1 MDTIEQKEKD
11 TIELG
16 KLTRFQKKQVLSL
29 VDRFLEEHEE
39 SEKESFPACLKCEME
54 HRRCGEDTAER
65 EVLRKRHTPEDLQEG
80 SPFKE
85 GRQQRGGEEIPG
97 GERP

>member
-29 VDRFLEEHEE
+29 VDRFLEENEE

-54 HRRCGEDTAER
+54 HRRCGEDSAER
-65 EVLRKRHTPEDLQEG
+65 EVLRKRHTPED
-80 SPFKE
+80 
-85 GRQQRGGEEIPG
+85 I
-97 GERP
+97 

>member
-1 MDTIEQKEKD
+1 
-11 TIELG
+11 
-16 KLTRFQKKQVLSL
+16 
-29 VDRFLEEHEE
+29 
-39 SEKESFPACLKCEME
+39 ME
-54 HRRCGEDTAER
+54 HRRCGEDTSER
-65 EVLRKRHTPEDLQEG
+65 EVMRKRHTPEDIQEG

>member
-1 MDTIEQKEKD
+1 MDTIEQKKD
-11 TIELG
+11 TIELR

-54 HRRCGEDTAER
+54 HRRRGEDTSER
-65 EVLRKRHTPEDLQEG
+65 EVLRKRHTPEDIQEG